1 MTLVFDLEGNGLL
14 PKISRIHCIVIYD
27 TETGKTYRFRH
38 NDKENTIPRGLEM
51 LSNADQI
58 AGHNVIAFDIP
69 AIQKVYP
76 GFSVKGE
83 VKDTL
88 VLVKIVA
95 SDIKTHDMRL
105 YKAGILPSNRIGSHS
120 LEAWGY
126 RLGKHKG
133 DYMKEMQG
141 KGIDPWA
148 SWNEAME
155 DYCVLDV
162 EVTTAL
168 WQQIQQAELH
178 PDADWIE
185 HEVHTVASEME
196 RNGFPFDKAAAEDL
210 ASKLEADREKLHAK
224 IVANFGVR
232 IRPAKKKVVRP
243 LWYDTEG
250 IQRGKEEKGLFDK
263 PDPTWCEDKSR
274 KWWGEVTVPKR
285 SVKRKTGAPR
295 PGDCEYTQFTEGA
308 GYCKIVKSE
317 FNPGSRQ
324 QITEILTEDYNWEP
338 TDFTEGGAPTVDGP
352 TLEKLAET
360 IPFTKDL
367 AELFFLDKILGQLK
381 NGPGSWLKAF
391 NPDTECIHCHIDTG
405 GTVTGRCTHSKPN
418 LGQVPGVIAVATEF
432 ETHEE
437 DGTPNKKLLNKDGTW
452 KSWVPAPDGS
462 IPDIVS
468 NPVLLTPD
476 GDFIPEA
483 YDFYGKLKTEGPLLG
498 RVGEYG
504 WECRSLF
511 GVPPPWVQV
520 GVDLSGI
527 EFRALAHLTAEFDG
541 GELVDVVLNGD
552 IHKFNQQKTGIPTR
566 DIVKRVLY
574 GLLYGAGDYKLGIT
588 AKPTATPAEAKA
600 LGARMRA
607 QLMEGLPAL
616 DKAIKKVKNEAQ
628 RGFIIGLDGRRIK
641 VRSEHAALNT
651 RLQSDAAIIAKRWVI
666 LTREYAKEAGAI
678 IGWNGPVFGK
688 KSFVMMAFVHDE
700 IQMAATPDFA
710 DDLAKLCIDAARQA
724 GEDFNYRCPVA
735 AEAKLGYTWAQCH

>member
-1 MTLVFDLEGNGLL
+1 MTLVFDLEGDGLL
-14 PKISRIHCIVIYD
+14 PTLTRIHCIVIYD
-27 TETGKTYRFRH
+27 TETRQTHRFRR
-38 NDKENTIPRGLEM
+38 NDFEDTIHYGLRILEDG
-51 LSNADQI
+51 AQI
-58 AGHNVIAFDIP
+58 AGHNVIAYDIP
-69 AIQKVYP
+69 AIKKIYP
-76 GFSVKGE
+76 WFNPRGE
-83 VKDTL
+83 IKDTL
-88 VLVKIVA
+88 VLVKVVA

-105 YKAGILPSNRIGSHS
+105 YKSGILPSNRIGSHS

-133 DYMKEMQG
+133 DYVTTMTKL
-141 KGIDPWA
+141 GIDPWA
-148 SWNEAME
+148 KWNQDME

-168 WQQIQQAELH
+168 WEQIQQSNLH

-196 RNGFPFDKAAAEDL
+196 RNGFPFDKAEAENL
-210 ASKLEADREKLHAK
+210 ASKLEAERAELHAK

-232 IRPAKKKVVRP
+232 LRPAKKKVVRP
-243 LWYDTEG
+243 LWYDTDG
-250 IQRGKEEKGLFDK
+250 IQRTKEEKGLFDK

-285 SVKRKTGAPR
+285 SVKRKTGAAR
-295 PGDCEYTQFTEGA
+295 PGDCEYTQYFEGA
-308 GYCKIVKSE
+308 GYCKLVKSE

-324 QITEILTEDYNWEP
+324 QITEILTEDYDWEP
-338 TDFTEGGAPTVDGP
+338 TDFTDGGAPSVDGP

-381 NGPGSWLKAF
+381 NGPGSWLKAYK
-391 NPDTECIHCHIDTG
+391 PETDCIHCHIDTG

-418 LGQVPGVIAVATEF
+418 LGQVPGVIAVKAM
-432 ETHEE
+432 
-437 DGTPNKKLLNKDGTW
+437 KDG
-452 KSWVPAPDGS
+452 KPNPALIGLDG
-462 IPDIVS
+462 
-468 NPVLLTPD
+468 N
-476 GDFIPEA
+476 FIPEA
-483 YDFYGKLKTEGPLLG
+483 YDFEGNLKKEGPLLG
-498 RVGEYG
+498 RAGEYG

-552 IHKFNQQKTGIPTR
+552 IHAFNQQKTGIPTR

-628 RGFIIGLDGRRIK
+628 RGFIVGLDGRRIK
-641 VRSEHAALNT
+641 VRSEHSALNT

-666 LTREYAKEAGAI
+666 LTREYAIKAGAD
-678 IGWNGPVFGK
+678 IGWQLNEAATDSQKG
-688 KSFVMMAFVHDE
+688 FVMMAFVHDE
-700 IQMAATPDFA
+700 IQMAATPNFHRE
-710 DDLAKLCIDAARQA
+710 LAALCIDAARQA

-735 AEAKLGYTWAQCH
+735 AEAKHGYTWAQCH